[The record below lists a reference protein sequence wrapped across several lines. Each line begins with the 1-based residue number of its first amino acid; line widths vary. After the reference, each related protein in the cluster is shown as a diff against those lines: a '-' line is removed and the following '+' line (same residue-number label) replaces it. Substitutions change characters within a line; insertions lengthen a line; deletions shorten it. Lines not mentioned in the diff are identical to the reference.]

1 MNNLELKIPPVVV
14 SLTFALFMW
23 LTNLQVSQTSIYLPY
38 SVLFAIVFFAIGA
51 VFALTGVISFRKAK
65 TTVDPTKP
73 SASSTVVQLG
83 VYRIS
88 RNPMYVGFLFM
99 LIGWAILLSNAL
111 VSIFLPLYILYMNR
125 FQIIPEERILA
136 SKFGNEYMTYKQ
148 SVRRWL

>member
-1 MNNLELKIPPVVV
+1 MANLELKIPPVVV
-14 SLTFALFMW
+14 SLMFAFFMW
-23 LTNLQVSQTSIYLPY
+23 LTNLQVSQASIHLPY
-38 SVLFAIVFFAIGA
+38 SVLFAIVFFAMGA
-51 VFALTGVISFRKAK
+51 VFALAGVISFRKAK

-73 SASSTVVQLG
+73 NASSTVVQLG

-99 LIGWAILLSNAL
+99 LLGWAILLSNVL
-111 VSIFLPLYILYMNR
+111 VFIFLPLYMLYMYH